1 MVEESNMADEEKPR
15 PVIPKGEPFIKTDV
29 ISPTFMMQFD
39 ACTRCGECDKWCPVL
54 DAKDGDR
61 KYSPMNKISRFRE
74 FMGQSYGLKAKIFGP
89 KRLDEDD
96 IQDFSDAFF
105 HCSTCGVCAS
115 VCPAGINTIDMYE
128 ATRQQLV
135 MRDNGPYGKTVMFP
149 KLIGE
154 YRNPY
159 MKDQKQ
165 RLDWIPDD
173 VEIAEEADV
182 AYFAGCTAGFNQQVL
197 GVCTARVL
205 NHLGVPFIYLGEEE
219 TCCSSAIIRTGQ
231 PHKADVP
238 LINAKHNVEALEAR
252 GVKQV
257 MFACAGCYRVATLD
271 WPKLLGRKPNFEVVH
286 VADLLA
292 DLIQQGKIEWKKSF
306 DNKIITYH
314 DPCHLGR
321 HCGVYETPRIVL
333 DNLPGLKFVEM
344 DRIRELQRCCG
355 AGGGVKA
362 GISDLALDIAAE
374 RIRDAQAVK
383 ADILSSCCPFCRR
396 NIGDGRDYVY
406 DQQGSTN
413 FDLRDNPENVMQVED
428 MIVLVAELMG
438 LSTKIASQEAED
450 KAAGVKPE
458 EPKHLIDL

>member
-1 MVEESNMADEEKPR
+1 MAEESNMADEEKPR
-15 PVIPKGEPFIKTDV
+15 PVIPKGEPYIKTDV
-29 ISPTFMMQFD
+29 ISPTFMMQYD

-105 HCSTCGVCAS
+105 YCSTCGVCAS

-159 MKDQKQ
+159 LKEQKQ

-231 PHKADVP
+231 PHKGDVP

-344 DRIRELQRCCG
+344 DRIKELQRCCG

-362 GISDLALDIAAE
+362 GISDLALDIASE
-374 RIRDAQAVK
+374 RIRDAQAVN

-396 NIGDGRDYVY
+396 NIGDGRDNVY
-406 DQQGSTN
+406 DQKGSTN
-413 FDLRDNPENVMQVED
+413 FDLRDNPENKMQVED

-438 LSTKIASQEAED
+438 LSTKIKSQEDED
-450 KAAGVKPE
+450 KAAGVEPE

>member
-1 MVEESNMADEEKPR
+1 MADEEKPR
-15 PVIPKGEPFIKTDV
+15 PVIPKGEPYIKTDV
-29 ISPTFMMQFD
+29 ISPTFMMQYD

-54 DAKDGDR
+54 DAKDQDR

-74 FMGQSYGLKAKIFGP
+74 FMGQSYGLKAKLFGP

-115 VCPAGINTIDMYE
+115 VCPAGINTVDMYE

-159 MKDQKQ
+159 LKDQKQ

-205 NHLGVPFIYLGEEE
+205 NHLNVPFIYLGEEE

-231 PHKADVP
+231 PHKGDVP
-238 LINAKHNVEALEAR
+238 YINAKHNVEALEAR
-252 GVKQV
+252 GVKKV
-257 MFACAGCYRVATLD
+257 MFACAGCYRVATID
-271 WPKLLGRKPNFEVVH
+271 WPKQLGRKPNFEVVH

-321 HCGVYETPRIVL
+321 HCGVYETPRVVL

-344 DRIRELQRCCG
+344 DRIKELQRCCG

-362 GISDLALDIAAE
+362 GISDLALDIASE
-374 RIRDAQAVK
+374 RIRDAQAID

-396 NIGDGRDYVY
+396 NIGDGRDNVY
-406 DQQGSTN
+406 DQIGATDY
-413 FDLRDNPENVMQVED
+413 DLRDNPENKMQVED

-438 LSTKIASQEAED
+438 LSTKIKSQEEAD
-450 KAAGVKPE
+450 KAAGVEPE
-458 EPKHLIDL
+458 SPKHLIDL

>member
-1 MVEESNMADEEKPR
+1 MADEEKPR
-15 PVIPKGEPFIKTDV
+15 PVIPKGEPYIKTDV
-29 ISPTFMMQFD
+29 ISPTFMMQYD

-61 KYSPMNKISRFRE
+61 KYSPMDKISRFRT

-115 VCPAGINTIDMYE
+115 VCPAGINTVDMYE

-135 MRDNGPYGKTVMFP
+135 MRDNGPYGKTIMFP

-159 MKDQKQ
+159 LKDQKQ

-173 VEIAEEADV
+173 VKIAEEADV

-205 NHLGVPFIYLGEEE
+205 NHLNVPFIYLGEEE

-231 PHKADVP
+231 PHKGDVP
-238 LINAKHNVEALEAR
+238 YINAKHNVEALEAR
-252 GVKQV
+252 GVKKV
-257 MFACAGCYRVATLD
+257 MFACAGCYRVATID
-271 WPKLLGRKPNFEVVH
+271 WPKQLGRKPNFEVVH

-344 DRIRELQRCCG
+344 DRIKELQRCCG

-362 GISDLALDIAAE
+362 GISDLALDIASE
-374 RIRDAQAVK
+374 RIRDAQAIN

-396 NIGDGRDYVY
+396 NIGDGRDNVY

-413 FDLRDNPENVMQVED
+413 FDLRDNPENAMQVED

-438 LSTKIASQEAED
+438 LSTKIKAQEDED
-450 KAAGVKPE
+450 KAAGVE
-458 EPKHLIDL
+458 AAAPKHLKDL

>member
-1 MVEESNMADEEKPR
+1 MADEEKPR
-15 PVIPKGEPFIKTDV
+15 AVIPKGEPYIKTDV
-29 ISPTFMMQFD
+29 INPTFMMQFD

-61 KYSPMNKISRFRE
+61 KYSPMDKISRFRT

-89 KRLDEDD
+89 KKLDEDD
-96 IQDFSDAFF
+96 IQDFADAFF

-115 VCPAGINTIDMYE
+115 VCPAGINTVDMYE

-159 MKDQKQ
+159 LKDQKQ

-205 NHLGVPFIYLGEEE
+205 NHLNVPFIYLGEEE

-231 PHKADVP
+231 PHKGDVP
-238 LINAKHNVEALEAR
+238 YINAKHNVEALEAR
-252 GVKQV
+252 GVKKV
-257 MFACAGCYRVATLD
+257 MFACAGCYRVATID
-271 WPKLLGRKPNFEVVH
+271 WPKQLGRKPNFEVVH

-344 DRIRELQRCCG
+344 DRIKELQRCCG
-355 AGGGVKA
+355 AGGGVR
-362 GISDLALDIAAE
+362 SALLDKSLE
-374 RIRDAQAVK
+374 MLEHKLSRIRDADVDCIVNA
-383 ADILSSCCPFCRR
+383 CPFCHLQFDGGQIEIEEKRGTEY
-396 NIGDGRDYVY
+396 NI
-406 DQQGSTN
+406 
-413 FDLRDNPENVMQVED
+413 P
-428 MIVLVAELMG
+428 VLHYSQLLG
-438 LSTKIASQEAED
+438 LAFGYS
-450 KAAGVKPE
+450 PE
-458 EPKHLIDL
+458 ELGIDLNLVTNEEFLLKLKGDR

>member
-1 MVEESNMADEEKPR
+1 MADEEKPR
-15 PVIPKGEPFIKTDV
+15 PVIPKGEPYIKTDV
-29 ISPTFMMQFD
+29 ISPTFMMQYD

-61 KYSPMNKISRFRE
+61 KYSPMDKISRFRE

-115 VCPAGINTIDMYE
+115 VCPAGINTVDMYE

-197 GVCTARVL
+197 GVATARVL
-205 NHLGVPFIYLGEEE
+205 NHLNVPFIYLGEEE
-219 TCCSSAIIRTGQ
+219 TCCSSALIRTGQ
-231 PHKADVP
+231 PHK
-238 LINAKHNVEALEAR
+238 
-252 GVKQV
+252 G
-257 MFACAGCYRVATLD
+257 
-271 WPKLLGRKPNFEVVH
+271 
-286 VADLLA
+286 
-292 DLIQQGKIEWKKSF
+292 
-306 DNKIITYH
+306 
-314 DPCHLGR
+314 
-321 HCGVYETPRIVL
+321 
-333 DNLPGLKFVEM
+333 
-344 DRIRELQRCCG
+344 
-355 AGGGVKA
+355 
-362 GISDLALDIAAE
+362 DI
-374 RIRDAQAVK
+374 
-383 ADILSSCCPFCRR
+383 P
-396 NIGDGRDYVY
+396 
-406 DQQGSTN
+406 
-413 FDLRDNPENVMQVED
+413 
-428 MIVLVAELMG
+428 
-438 LSTKIASQEAED
+438 
-450 KAAGVKPE
+450 
-458 EPKHLIDL
+458 

>member
-1 MVEESNMADEEKPR
+1 MADEEKPR
-15 PVIPKGEPFIKTDV
+15 PVIPKGEPYIKTDM
-29 ISPTFMMQFD
+29 ISPTFMMQYD

-61 KYSPMNKISRFRE
+61 KYSPMDKISRFRA
-74 FMGQSYGLKAKIFGP
+74 FMGQSYGLKAKLFGP

-96 IQDFSDAFF
+96 IQDFADAFF

-115 VCPAGINTIDMYE
+115 VCPAGINTVDMYE

-197 GVCTARVL
+197 GVATARVL
-205 NHLGVPFIYLGEEE
+205 NHLNVPFIYLGEEE
-219 TCCSSAIIRTGQ
+219 TCCSSALIRTGQ
-231 PHKADVP
+231 PHKGDIP
-238 LINAKHNVEALEAR
+238 KLNALHNVEALEAR
-252 GVKQV
+252 GVKKV
-257 MFACAGCYRVATLD
+257 MFACAGCYRVATID
-271 WPKLLGRKPNFEVVH
+271 WPKLIGRKPNFEVVH

-306 DNKIITYH
+306 DNKTITYH

-344 DRIRELQRCCG
+344 DRIKELQRCCG

-362 GISDLALDIAAE
+362 GIADVALDIASE
-374 RIRDAQAVK
+374 RIRDAQAVN
-383 ADILSSCCPFCRR
+383 ADILASCCPFCRR
-396 NIGDGRDYVY
+396 NIGDGRDNVY

-413 FDLRDNPENVMQVED
+413 FDLRDNPENTMQVED

-438 LSTKIASQEAED
+438 LSTKIKSQEEED
-450 KAAGVKPE
+450 KAAGVE
-458 EPKHLIDL
+458 AEAPKHLIDL